1 MRGSAQVATGCVQ
14 AVSSNLSFQT
24 SAAAFFPFCTTS
36 FSVNTSCQDGGS
48 TDTQHGQ
55 VHGTT
60 HRAVPPLHTTHS
72 CPSSPHHTQLS
83 LLSTPHRAVHPLAA
97 LQLTLTRCRG
107 PAAMFT
113 TPSHCWR
120 RCAIIGSRSGSSWSG
135 CSARCRTAWKARCS
149 SGLNMSLG
157 RNASHLPPSS
167 SLHRGDHTHHTTPHY
182 TTPCHATPRHTT
194 PHHTMPRHTTPHH
207 TTPHTHHTTP
217 HYTTLHHTTPHYT
230 TPCHTPHHTTPRHKA
245 RL

>member
-55 VHGTT
+55 VHGTAQ
-60 HRAVPPLHTTHS
+60 R
-72 CPSSPHHTQLS
+72 CP
-83 LLSTPHRAVHPLAA
+83 PLAA
-97 LQLTLTRCRG
+97 LRLTLTRCRG
-107 PAAMFT
+107 LAAMFT

-167 SLHRGDHTHHTTPHY
+167 SLHRGDHTPHHTTLHY
-182 TTPCHATPRHTT
+182 TTPCHATP
-194 PHHTMPRHTTPHH
+194 HHATPRHATPRHA
-207 TTPHTHHTTP
+207 
-217 HYTTLHHTTPHYT
+217 
-230 TPCHTPHHTTPRHKA
+230 TPRHKA